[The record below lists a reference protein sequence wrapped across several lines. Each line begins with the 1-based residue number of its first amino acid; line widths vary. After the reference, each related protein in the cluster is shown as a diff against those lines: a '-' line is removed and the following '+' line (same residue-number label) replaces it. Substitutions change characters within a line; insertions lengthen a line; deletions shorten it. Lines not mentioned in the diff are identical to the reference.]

1 MYSIGAFVG
10 KNASGKTTALELLDC
25 CYDILGKFSLEN
37 KHYSYEGIKLEI
49 IFFHEEYIYKYTT
62 ELKADP
68 TLANRATFFDQHI
81 YKKKYYKTKQS
92 SLYTEDFVEQKD
104 LGELP
109 EDTASTFFVLK
120 KKQVSAIFFGSD
132 GMGADT
138 YQMAFRLL
146 KTYHIPDEMLSAIIR
161 IFDSNIQS
169 IQMLDEHNYRVTI
182 CNQEKSF
189 YRTKNSYICC
199 PAERQKALSF
209 THWL

>member
-1 MYSIGAFVG
+1 MKLLRVKASHFKNCQDDTVIDLVAKSKKTTEDKEYELQEITEGLYVYSIGAFVG

-104 LGELP
+104 LGEFP
-109 EDTASTFFVLK
+109 SMQWASP
-120 KKQVSAIFFGSD
+120 
-132 GMGADT
+132 
-138 YQMAFRLL
+138 R
-146 KTYHIPDEMLSAIIR
+146 P
-161 IFDSNIQS
+161 
-169 IQMLDEHNYRVTI
+169 
-182 CNQEKSF
+182 
-189 YRTKNSYICC
+189 
-199 PAERQKALSF
+199 
-209 THWL
+209 